1 MDKNTGLSASNNSL
15 KLQKTNGKLNTIN
28 LFFGIVIGSGIFIS
42 LQSTATLLPNSGITI
57 IMWITMGVYSML
69 GSFCFAELGT
79 CFPKTGGDFLYL
91 KLLMPKSIG
100 DLVAFLRIFVEVLVV
115 RPGIHAAIALTVSEY
130 LIVPFAQTWGEDLK
144 LIIRIFTGIL
154 LIIILTLINAY
165 SPKMT
170 AYLTNGLS
178 SLKVVLLI
186 GISLLGIVQM
196 CRGNFVGLQVSATQ
210 QSNVTANI
218 TANVTDHNRPDESLW
233 AYDSTW
239 QAYSM
244 FTIIGKFATATFR
257 CQYSFAGWSDINYA
271 IEEIIEPSKNYPIA
285 SMVSMS
291 IITVLYTSII
301 VGVYSMLSHGQII
314 HPKAIKATVTVFV
327 QRSFGYTN
335 GEGSMA
341 FLITAIMAILVY

>member
-1 MDKNTGLSASNNSL
+1 MDKNTGLSDSNNSL

-144 LIIRIFTGIL
+144 LIIEFSL
-154 LIIILTLINAY
+154 AY
-165 SPKMT
+165 
-170 AYLTNGLS
+170 Y
-178 SLKVVLLI
+178 
-186 GISLLGIVQM
+186 
-196 CRGNFVGLQVSATQ
+196 
-210 QSNVTANI
+210 
-218 TANVTDHNRPDESLW
+218 
-233 AYDSTW
+233 
-239 QAYSM
+239 
-244 FTIIGKFATATFR
+244 
-257 CQYSFAGWSDINYA
+257 
-271 IEEIIEPSKNYPIA
+271 
-285 SMVSMS
+285 
-291 IITVLYTSII
+291 
-301 VGVYSMLSHGQII
+301 
-314 HPKAIKATVTVFV
+314 
-327 QRSFGYTN
+327 
-335 GEGSMA
+335 
-341 FLITAIMAILVY
+341 